1 MDLGFVPD
9 ASYMVVMQTQW
20 HPGNPTDSR
29 FLGFKPQ
36 TIMGKE
42 VPAITHDVGQMR
54 PIAAYRCPACG
65 VLKFFAPDR
74 ET

>member
-1 MDLGFVPD
+1 
-9 ASYMVVMQTQW
+9 
-20 HPGNPTDSR
+20 
-29 FLGFKPQ
+29 
-36 TIMGKE
+36 MGKE